1 MIKRL
6 LVVSCL
12 VMTAPRLAAAEKTVY
27 VETNGV
33 EVALPVGW
41 KPVQKGAVT
50 LLAPEKFKGR
60 AVEIIKL
67 KAMPPSTVEGLQK
80 ELGAKFKVTV
90 AKEGMRDGGKVVV
103 ASAKA
108 TIGKE
113 DLDVDMLAVPVGT
126 GAIALISY
134 TRADSDPV
142 VRESSIA
149 ILASARV
156 AGPKLTIEYTA
167 PTTKGLVGP
176 PEDFVE
182 AFRKMAPKL
191 DALLLFPRALP
202 VKFETCKQI
211 NAFYQPS
218 THSIRMCHELY
229 DDFVSLYTNAGV
241 ATDKATQLAR
251 SALFFTFFHEFGHAL
266 AGELELP
273 ITAKGEDAADELATL
288 MMTVMG
294 EPGKKAA
301 LAAAQWFA
309 IEAANGAKAGRKHNF
324 LDEHS
329 VDEQRMGSI
338 TCLLYG
344 GNKAA
349 YEPLMKK
356 LGFDARRLAKCTR
369 DYQARY
375 KAWNSLLEPHHRKRA
390 KK

>member
-1 MIKRL
+1 MFKHL
-6 LVVSCL
+6 LVIGGL
-12 VMTAPRLAAAEKTVY
+12 ALAAPRVAAAEKTVY
-27 VETNGV
+27 VETNGI

-41 KPVQKGAVT
+41 KPVQKGAIT
-50 LLAPEKFKGR
+50 LLAPAKFKGR

-80 ELGAKFKVTV
+80 ELGTKFQVTG
-90 AKEGMRDGGKVVV
+90 AKEGVREGGKVVV

-113 DLDVDMLAVPVGT
+113 LLDVDMLAVPVGT
-126 GAIALISY
+126 GAVALISY
-134 TRADSDPV
+134 TRADADPI

-149 ILASARV
+149 ILKSARV
-156 AGPKLTIEYTA
+156 AGPKLVVEYTA

-176 PEDFVE
+176 PQDFVD
-182 AFRKMAPKL
+182 AFKKLAPAL
-191 DALLLFPRALP
+191 DSMLLLPRTLTI
-202 VKFETCKQI
+202 KFEPCKMI

-229 DDFVSLYTNAGV
+229 DDFVQLFTASGQA
-241 ATDKATQLAR
+241 ADKA
-251 SALFFTFFHEFGHAL
+251 ALTTRNAILFTFFHEFGHAL

-288 MMTVMG
+288 ILSVMG

-301 LAAAQWFA
+301 LAGAQWFA

-344 GNKAA
+344 GNKTA

-356 LGFDARRLAKCTR
+356 LGFDARRLAKCAR

-375 KAWNSLLEPHHRKRA
+375 KAWNTLLAPHHRKKA